1 MRYYFNTST
10 LFICGKF
17 RAAGTGIKGGI
28 SSVSTLII
36 HTVPAG
42 WNPENQ
48 EKEFEFIAARE
59 GIDRKVFG
67 LFTEVP
73 VQQCCILQYD
83 YITVF
88 IIAGI
93 RNEFPADTGSIGI
106 IVCSNEGV
114 GDSALLES
122 IMVAT
127 EAKAEALTALGFPM
141 SDSLS
146 KDVIVG
152 CEGVVKH
159 RHTGRLTGI
168 GRRIRETVLHGT
180 PEAIRRL
187 DAQDLSGTPSFFI
200 FSRFKGEH
208 WVEVTPH
215 NCQYFPCHFP
225 GQRCDYCYCP
235 FYPCEDE
242 NLGQWVKSSNG
253 GKVWNCAKCTL
264 LHEQKIADYFNEF
277 PLSSRAELTCLRNIK
292 KK

>member
-1 MRYYFNTST
+1 MRYYFNTNT

-17 RAAGTGIKGGI
+17 RAAGTGIEGGI

-67 LFTEVP
+67 IFTEVP

-93 RNEFPADTGSIGI
+93 RNEFQTDTSTISI
-106 IVCSNEGV
+106 IVCSNEGI
-114 GDSALLES
+114 GDAALLES

-127 EAKAEALTALGFPM
+127 EAKAEALTTLGFPL
-141 SDSLS
+141 SDTLS
-146 KDVIVG
+146 EDVIVG

-159 RHTGRLTGI
+159 RHAGRLTGI
-168 GRRIRETVLHGT
+168 GRRIREAVLHGI
-180 PEAIRRL
+180 PEAIRRH
-187 DAQDLSGTPSFFI
+187 DAADPPSTPSFFI
-200 FSRFKGEH
+200 LSRFKGEH
-208 WVEVTPH
+208 WVEFSPH
-215 NCQYFPCHFP
+215 HCQYFPCHFP
-225 GQRCDYCYCP
+225 GQRCEYCYCP

-242 NLGQWVKSSNG
+242 NLGQWVESSSG
-253 GKVWNCAKCTL
+253 GRVWNCARCTL
-264 LHEQKIADYFNEF
+264 LHEQRIADYFNEF